1 MMTAVIPDTMRALR
15 VVNSHLSMHNDIAVP
30 QPKAGDVLL
39 RPRIA
44 GICGTDLELLHGYY
58 SFDGVPG
65 HEFVADVVAGP
76 EQWLGKRVV
85 CDINIGC
92 GSCDFCLRGAKEH
105 CEQRQVIGIRERDGA
120 FAQYLT
126 APISNLHEVPDAVS
140 DDEAVFIEPLAAAL
154 QIQKQ
159 ITIEKHHRVLVL
171 GAGKLGQL
179 IVRTLLPIG
188 CEILVSARSGARMHT
203 LEKLGVKVCFT
214 DELPANYFDVVI
226 ECTGNAAG
234 FEHALRAIRGQGA
247 LILKSTYASSVTIDA
262 SVIVVNE
269 LRVLGSRCGDFPTAL
284 QWLTEKR
291 IDLSGLITARF
302 GLSQAMEA
310 FARARM
316 PDQFKVVMECQK

>member
-1 MMTAVIPDTMRALR
+1 MRALR
-15 VVNSHLSMHNDIAVP
+15 VVNSHLSLHNDIAVP
-30 QPKAGDVLL
+30 QPAADEVLL
-39 RPRIA
+39 RPRLA

-58 SFDGVPG
+58 SFDGTPG

-76 EQWLGKRVV
+76 PAWLGKRVV
-85 CDINIGC
+85 CEINIGC
-92 GSCDFCLRGAKEH
+92 GACDFCRRGLKEH

-126 APISNLHEVPDAVS
+126 APIANLHEVPDAVS
-140 DDEAVFIEPLAAAL
+140 DDEAIFVEPLAAAL

-159 ITIEKHHRVLVL
+159 ITIEPYHRVLVL

-179 IVRTLLPIG
+179 IARTLLPIG
-188 CEILVSARSGARMHT
+188 CEIVVSARSGARMFT
-203 LEKLGVKVCFT
+203 LEKLGLRVCFT
-214 DELPANYFDVVI
+214 DELPAKYFDVVI

-247 LILKSTYASSVTIDA
+247 LILKSTYAFPVTIDA

-269 LRVLGSRCGDFPTAL
+269 LRVLGSRCGDFAGAL

-302 GLSQAMEA
+302 GLSQALEA
-310 FARARM
+310 FSQARL
-316 PDQFKVVMECQK
+316 PGQFKVVVECGR